1 MFKICYL
8 SSIIQIYDEVHVLRL
23 QVVIFY
29 PADWDQES
37 QAILAPI
44 PGLGLGMA
52 KHMGGAA
59 LLHLELLGQASIH
72 MEPSQCLIPLV
83 NM

>member
-37 QAILAPI
+37 QAILEAFS
-44 PGLGLGMA
+44 
-52 KHMGGAA
+52 A
-59 LLHLELLGQASIH
+59 LSDQFATCRVSD
-72 MEPSQCLIPLV
+72 
-83 NM
+83 